1 MAATS
6 TDLAAL
12 YARYRGTVF
21 GTAYYLTR
29 NRDDAEDLVQDTFL
43 KALTHEV
50 PTDYPDRWLRRICRN
65 LACTQGRRAQI
76 IRWEPWAPGTPEG
89 VDPQTPERALLRR
102 EAQAEAQQALAAALA
117 PLTPLQRQ
125 ALVWTL
131 LGVPQAAIAA
141 RQERTREAIKSS
153 VHRARQIVQAGARPR
168 MGRRPKSQS

>member
-1 MAATS
+1 MDATS

-65 LACTQGRRAQI
+65 LACTQGRRARI
-76 IRWEPWAPGTPEG
+76 IRWEPWTPAHGGT
-89 VDPQTPERALLRR
+89 DAQTPERLLLRR

-117 PLTPLQRQ
+117 PLTSLQRQ

-141 RQERTREAIKSS
+141 RQGRTREAIKSS
-153 VHRARQIVQAGARPR
+153 VHRARQIAQAGARPR
-168 MGRRPKSQS
+168 MGRRPKPR